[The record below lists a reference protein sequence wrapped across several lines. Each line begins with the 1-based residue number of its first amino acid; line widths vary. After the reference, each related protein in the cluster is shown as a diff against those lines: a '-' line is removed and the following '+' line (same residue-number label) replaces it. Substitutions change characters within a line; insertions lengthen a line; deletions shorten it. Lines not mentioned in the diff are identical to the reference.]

1 MPQTLDIDGKRYVV
15 IPQEEF
21 ERLSRA
27 ARLPALPEPSKHGNY
42 PAVAYARASLARK
55 IILRRESL
63 GWSQTELARRAGIRK
78 ETLCRLE
85 TGKVTPTIAT
95 VEKIETALSVSAR
108 VGAAESQ
115 E

>member
-15 IPQEEF
+15 LPQEEF

-27 ARLPALPEPSKHGNY
+27 ARLPALPEPDEHGNY
-42 PAVAYARASLARK
+42 PAISYGRASLARK

-95 VEKIETALSVSAR
+95 VDKLDRALSAGSRRRAR
-108 VGAAESQ
+108 
-115 E
+115 

>member
-15 IPQEEF
+15 LPQEEF

-27 ARLPALPEPSKHGNY
+27 ARLPALPEPDEHGNY
-42 PAVAYARASLARK
+42 PAVAYGRASLARK

-95 VEKIETALSVSAR
+95 VDKLDRALSAGSRRRAR
-108 VGAAESQ
+108 
-115 E
+115 